1 MASTIKLLSISPS
14 IKTMRIFAGS
24 ASSHESTKSCSFS
37 KVLFCTTVLSQND
50 EVRDWSKIHPAQ
62 SVTFNIYRPA
72 GDVVHC
78 S

>member
-1 MASTIKLLSISPS
+1 MASTIKLLSNSQN

-24 ASSHESTKSCSFS
+24 ASSHESTKSYSFS
-37 KVLFCTTVLSQND
+37 KVLFCTTVND

-62 SVTFNIYRPA
+62 SVTLLNIYRPA